1 MFVAYSGQ
9 LLVKDLIT
17 QSDFSNSLLMTIN
30 TTHK

>member
-1 MFVAYSGQ
+1 MFVAYRGQ
-9 LLVKDLIT
+9 LVKDLVT